1 MRTIFICI
9 LFLLGSIACDVSAG
23 EIKKINLKDGST
35 IHGEILSLSEGVY
48 TIESVS
54 LGSLKIEESKIGSIT
69 SPGNIKGD
77 IQAIQQQ
84 IISNSE
90 LLNIIL
96 PLQDNP
102 DFKSAM
108 EDPSIIE
115 AVNAGDMEA
124 LLSNEKFIKLLSNP
138 EILNIRDRILE

>member
-1 MRTIFICI
+1 MRTIIICI
-9 LFLLGSIACDVSAG
+9 LFVLGSIACNVSAG

-35 IHGEILSLSEGVY
+35 IHGEILSLSQGVY

-54 LGSLKIEESKIGSIT
+54 LGALKIEESKIGSIT
-69 SPGNIKGD
+69 PLGNIKEE

-84 IISNSE
+84 IISDSE

-96 PLQDNP
+96 PLQNNP
-102 DFKSAM
+102 DFKNAM
-108 EDPSIIE
+108 EDPSIME

-124 LLSNEKFIKLLSNP
+124 LLSNKKFIKLLSNP
-138 EILNIRDRILE
+138 EILNIRDRVIK